1 MELAE
6 NTALGAPDL
15 GDWLTVAE
23 FAAML
28 RVQPATIYAAI
39 DAGEIEGVIRIG
51 SRRGYRIPRASYPA
65 YVAARRV
72 TADTPAASAA

>member
-6 NTALGAPDL
+6 NTTLGAPAQ

-51 SRRGYRIPRASYPA
+51 TRRGYRIPRASYTA
-65 YVAARRV
+65 FVADRRV
-72 TADTPAASAA
+72 TAPAEPSAA

>member
-1 MELAE
+1 MNLAK
-6 NTALGAPDL
+6 NTAMGAPDQ

-39 DAGEIEGVIRIG
+39 DAHEIEGVIRVG
-51 SRRGYRIPRASYPA
+51 TRRGYRIPRSSYTA
-65 YVAARRV
+65 YVESHRV
-72 TADTPAASAA
+72 TADAAPQAA

>member
-1 MELAE
+1 MESAE
-6 NTALGAPDL
+6 NTTLGAPDP

-51 SRRGYRIPRASYPA
+51 TRRGYRIPRASYTTF
-65 YVAARRV
+65 VADRRV
-72 TADTPAASAA
+72 TAPVSSAA